1 MSPSCI
7 SSVEHPQP
15 SLFLPFATSVIMIV
29 AVIRAC
35 PLPTMVSLHASDL
48 SLSLLRL
55 DDQVREALV
64 HQRDSSWSI
73 SLALRWDIRGY
84 GWIVEWCESLGHCR
98 SRQCDQCDVHM
109 RPNTA
114 VQQRYPMSVGIRFM
128 ASNGVFRVIL
138 ALAFLYR
145 SGSIDNLQC

>member
-1 MSPSCI
+1 MYLI
-7 SSVEHPQP
+7 
-15 SLFLPFATSVIMIV
+15 
-29 AVIRAC
+29 
-35 PLPTMVSLHASDL
+35 

-84 GWIVEWCESLGHCR
+84 GWIVGWCESLGHCR